1 MKRVD
6 RVVEDLKD
14 SFSGKILEVACGEAD
29 FCLAVSEYAD
39 FVCGIDTSLTRLKR
53 KGRTGIPDH
62 VHFQK
67 MDAAHLGFKD
77 ESFDV
82 IATYNAVGHLA
93 NILDDCVF
101 EMIRVLK
108 SNRFLVFIATWK
120 MDRALIPDVHTI
132 LASFTMQNVKEIK
145 NRVYYASI
153 WKKP

>member
-39 FVCGIDTSLTRLKR
+39 FVCGIDTSLTRLER
-53 KGRTGIPDH
+53 KGTRILDH

-82 IATYNAVGHLA
+82 IATYNAVEHLA
-93 NILDDCVF
+93 DILDDCVF

-108 SNRFLVFIATWK
+108 SNRFLMFIATWK
-120 MDRALIPDVHTI
+120 MDRALIPYVCTI
-132 LASFTMQNVKEIK
+132 LASFEMQNVREIK
-145 NRVYYASI
+145 NNTYYASI